1 MINDLLFAL
10 VIPLIQIATNIY
22 VKIWQIMHLIKALWF
37 KHKTDSNGLSSVH
50 KIADAAYASTGSPL

>member
-22 VKIWQIMHLIKALWF
+22 VKIWQIMHLIKAL
-37 KHKTDSNGLSSVH
+37 
-50 KIADAAYASTGSPL
+50 